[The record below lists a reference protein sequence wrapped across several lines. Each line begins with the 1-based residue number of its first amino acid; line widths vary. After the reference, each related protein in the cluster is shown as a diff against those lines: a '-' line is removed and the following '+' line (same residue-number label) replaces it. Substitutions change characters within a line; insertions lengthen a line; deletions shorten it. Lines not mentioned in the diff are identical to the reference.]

1 METLCKVDYRA
12 ACFCHRELV
21 DVGFVCS
28 VCLSVFCKFSP
39 ICSTCEAVFKVKP
52 PGSAMKK
59 KKAKVPGCPGSPN
72 VAAAATR

>member
-1 METLCKVDYRA
+1 MLPFCFQFLIWLFLPDPALRKSLSLPAPEKVDYRA

-39 ICSTCEAVFKVKP
+39 IWED
-52 PGSAMKK
+52 GSINRSSL
-59 KKAKVPGCPGSPN
+59 P
-72 VAAAATR
+72 